1 MTDENRL
8 LNEQLVTL
16 AEAAKDFAGVA
27 VPASTVKRYVYYGV
41 NGVKLET
48 VQVNKR
54 YTSKEAIQRFIER
67 KPYQFRY
74 DPPVVTPKKDGLRS
88 SKEVFGG
95 MDNRNLSRKQEG
107 TPLKCRG
114 KTKA

>member
-1 MTDENRL
+1 MTNENPL
-8 LNEQLVTL
+8 LNEQLLTL

-27 VPASTVKRYVYYGV
+27 VPLSTVKRYVYYGV

-67 KPYQFRY
+67 KQHPRWK
-74 DPPVVTPKKDGLRS
+74 PTKKDTSRAQEDADLRR
-88 SKEVFGG
+88 FGII
-95 MDNRNLSRKQEG
+95 K
-107 TPLKCRG
+107 
-114 KTKA
+114 